1 MRHLG
6 GPADRIGSLEPRGW
20 GDVPRRPGGSLRL
33 DPRPFG
39 ELLAL
44 LAYLHRENLPLDCLV
59 TPYQMPFI
67 LHLWS
72 GSPPANP

>member
-1 MRHLG
+1 M
-6 GPADRIGSLEPRGW
+6 
-20 GDVPRRPGGSLRL
+20 RL